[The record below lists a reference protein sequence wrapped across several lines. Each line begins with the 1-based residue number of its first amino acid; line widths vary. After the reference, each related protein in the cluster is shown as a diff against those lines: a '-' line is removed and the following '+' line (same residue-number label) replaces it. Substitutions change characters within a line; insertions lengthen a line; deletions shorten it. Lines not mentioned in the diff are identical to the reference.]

1 VTDGSQLTAEDR
13 SEIQNL
19 LAHYV
24 KHLDTGDL
32 DGYVSLFA
40 DDAVLFERHQ
50 GRQAIRDYVGQI
62 IERKKTEPGT
72 RLHFVSPAAIDG
84 SGDAATAYSYLLWV
98 TTGASACP
106 VGAGAR
112 YEDTLVK
119 EDGRWVFKTRH
130 LTRTAEYRAD

>member
-1 VTDGSQLTAEDR
+1 MADSNGLTAEDR

-40 DDAVLFERHQ
+40 ADAVLFERHRGQ
-50 GRQAIRDYVGQI
+50 AAIREYVGQI

-72 RLHFVSPAAIDG
+72 RLHFMSPAAIDG
-84 SGDAATAYSYLLWV
+84 AGDSATAYSYLLWV
-98 TTGASACP
+98 TTGATDSP

-112 YEDTLVK
+112 YEDTLAK
-119 EDGRWVFKTRH
+119 QHGHWVFTSRR
-130 LTRTAEYRAD
+130 LTRTAEM